1 MVDGINSFPY
11 VQIETLIP
19 SIRNLVFDTLFRI
32 LVFYIAIS
40 NFCFSMI
47 VIVWE

>member
-1 MVDGINSFPY
+1 MIPYIRIYISF
-11 VQIETLIP
+11 P

-40 NFCFSMI
+40 NFRFSMI
-47 VIVWE
+47 VIVWN